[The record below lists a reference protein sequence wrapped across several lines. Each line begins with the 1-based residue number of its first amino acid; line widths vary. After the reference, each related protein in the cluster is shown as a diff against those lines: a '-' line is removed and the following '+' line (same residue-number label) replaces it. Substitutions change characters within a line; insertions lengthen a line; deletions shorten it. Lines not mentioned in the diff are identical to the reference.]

1 MSEIF
6 LSDQELQRYEDKL
19 NQVFSRLKIQGD
31 NLESQKKQVETE
43 MYRTQGAFKF
53 LKTLKEDQER
63 KTKPSENVP
72 NIVPLRPPDLPE
84 VSIDEQQKENTG

>member
-63 KTKPSENVP
+63 KS
-72 NIVPLRPPDLPE
+72 R
-84 VSIDEQQKENTG
+84 G